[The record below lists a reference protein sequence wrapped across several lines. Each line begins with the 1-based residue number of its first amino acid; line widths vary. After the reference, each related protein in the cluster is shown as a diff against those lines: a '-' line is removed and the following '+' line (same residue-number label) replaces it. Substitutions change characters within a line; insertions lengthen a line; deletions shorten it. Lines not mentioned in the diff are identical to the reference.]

1 MNYFSI
7 DLAVVLGVW
16 KDLPSKEKTKWTIL
30 QGEGLREMQSDE
42 SPLGPT
48 LLKPIKVVGGWEQK
62 KRIVKNVERSRGY
75 YEKFVEERENNHV
88 TGYGHRKSACN
99 VVSRFYSQFSIPK
112 QEDTPEDFQS
122 SGLSIL

>member
-16 KDLPSKEKTKWTIL
+16 KDLPSKEKAKWTIL

-42 SPLGPT
+42 PPLGPT
-48 LLKPIKVVGGWEQK
+48 LLKPIKVVGGREQK

-75 YEKFVEERENNHV
+75 
-88 TGYGHRKSACN
+88 
-99 VVSRFYSQFSIPK
+99 
-112 QEDTPEDFQS
+112 
-122 SGLSIL
+122 L